1 MAYRDFDDDELALR
15 SAESAVP
22 LIDFS
27 NHPVIE
33 VINNLAVALF
43 EILGPFC
50 WAALILLFLFA
61 EFTAD

>member
-1 MAYRDFDDDELALR
+1 MAYRDFDDDELELL
-15 SAESAVP
+15 SAESVAP

-33 VINNLAVALF
+33 VINILAVVLF

-50 WAALILLFLFA
+50 WSALILLFLLA
-61 EFTAD
+61 EFSVD

>member
-1 MAYRDFDDDELALR
+1 MAYRDFDDDELELR
-15 SAESAVP
+15 SAERDVP

-33 VINNLAVALF
+33 VINILAVALF

-50 WAALILLFLFA
+50 WLTLILLFLLA
-61 EFTAD
+61 EFSAD